1 MARPPIELT
10 QEMQLRLCEAL
21 RVGASLQHAA
31 HYAGIS
37 EKTLRRWIER
47 GKAEEDTT
55 FGQLLQHIEKAKAD
69 LVVSLLLKINHAAN
83 KHWKAAAWKLEHLYP
98 HLYGKS
104 AKSESEETNAPH
116 SWRDV
121 EFMARMP

>member
-10 QEMQLRLCEAL
+10 ETIQLRLCEAL
-21 RVGASLQHAA
+21 RYGASLQHAA

-37 EKTLRRWIER
+37 EKTLRRWVKR
-47 GKAEEDTT
+47 GKSEENSV
-55 FGQLLQHIEKAKAD
+55 FGQLLQDIEKAQAE
-69 LVVSLLLKINHAAN
+69 LVISLLLKINHAAS

-104 AKSESEETNAPH
+104 AKSECEETNASPA
-116 SWRDV
+116 DDIDLL
-121 EFMARMP
+121 